1 MTDLRTLRASL
12 GLSQP
17 KFARLLG
24 TPYHTYR
31 GWETGRKSPPPIVGV
46 VGELLRRYPGPIGDM
61 LKILAVDR
69 ELAIQQRRLG
79 MELPAPPDAP

>member
-1 MTDLRTLRASL
+1 MDLRTLRASL

-31 GWETGRKSPPPIVGV
+31 GWETGHRRPPPCVAVLCAVIEHAPGV
-46 VGELLRRYPGPIGDM
+46 V
-61 LKILAVDR
+61 
-69 ELAIQQRRLG
+69 LG
-79 MELPAPPDAP
+79 MLETFALEREAAARPPEDTLPAPPDAP